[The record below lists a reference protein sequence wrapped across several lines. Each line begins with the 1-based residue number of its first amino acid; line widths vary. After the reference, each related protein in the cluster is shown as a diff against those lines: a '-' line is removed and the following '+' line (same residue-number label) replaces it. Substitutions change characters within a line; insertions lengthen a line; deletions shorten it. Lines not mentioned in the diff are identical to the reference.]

1 MHGLTSKS
9 TAVLPIFDLH
19 STGDRSESTRME
31 EPGKASADATQWA
44 KHRRR
49 SKKLGM
55 QHLGSIDSVG
65 GPVQGLTVIVT
76 GPTSGIGKETAAAL
90 ARRGAKVS
98 PPVAALAVVVAA
110 VVLACRNE
118 AKGAELKAD
127 IEASSERL
135 GCPRPQLEVRRL
147 DLASLESVREFS
159 RRWEAEQLPLHI
171 LINNAGVYRMGA
183 PRDVTVDGFEAH
195 MGSNYLGHFL
205 LTMSLL
211 PSLERGAK
219 QSPAFG
225 ARVVS
230 VSSSVHLV
238 ATSGIRQAD
247 PHLRQP
253 GAYNGELAYAQ
264 SKLAQIQ
271 FTRELRRRLQDKG
284 AAVQVGASVRLR
296 TGATAAQGCGLMPG
310 QGQGGVRDQAGAKLG
325 QVFAVHPGMVLTE
338 VTRTLPP
345 VIQAANKRIMG
356 LLLLS
361 PAEGAR
367 ATMYCATAPS
377 APLEAEA
384 THGYFGANAQP
395 LMPSVA
401 AQSDAGALWLWKW
414 SAQQVKLPPQLDLQT
429 TANGN
434 A

>member
-1 MHGLTSKS
+1 
-9 TAVLPIFDLH
+9 
-19 STGDRSESTRME
+19 
-31 EPGKASADATQWA
+31 
-44 KHRRR
+44 
-49 SKKLGM
+49 M

-98 PPVAALAVVVAA
+98 PPVAALAVVAAA

-147 DLASLESVREFS
+147 DLASLESVTEFS

-183 PRDVTVDGFEAH
+183 PRDVTIDGFEAH

-284 AAVQVGASVRLR
+284 AAVQV
-296 TGATAAQGCGLMPG
+296 
-310 QGQGGVRDQAGAKLG
+310 
-325 QVFAVHPGMVLTE
+325 FAVHPGMVLTE

-361 PAEGAR
+361 PAE
-367 ATMYCATAPS
+367 APQ
-377 APLEAEA
+377 EAEA

-414 SAQQVKLPPQLDLQT
+414 SAQQVKLPLQLDLQT

>member
-1 MHGLTSKS
+1 MAPAPWPLRAAGWGFHAVHAIVS
-9 TAVLPIFDLH
+9 AVLNVLLLTP
-19 STGDRSESTRME
+19 
-31 EPGKASADATQWA
+31 PGKALQRTHTYQYLVGWGWTTYMVFFQ
-44 KHRRR
+44 
-49 SKKLGM
+49 KLGM

-90 ARRGAKVS
+90 ARRGAKV
-98 PPVAALAVVVAA
+98 
-110 VVLACRNE
+110 VLACRNE

-147 DLASLESVREFS
+147 DLASLESVTEFS
-159 RRWEAEQLPLHI
+159 QRWEAEQLPLHI

-183 PRDVTVDGFEAH
+183 PRDVTIDGFEAH

-284 AAVQVGASVRLR
+284 AAVQV
-296 TGATAAQGCGLMPG
+296 
-310 QGQGGVRDQAGAKLG
+310 
-325 QVFAVHPGMVLTE
+325 FAVHPGMVLTE

-377 APLEAEA
+377 APQEAEA